1 MIPELELLARL
12 RDAHPPPAPDWWP
25 LAPGWWLALALAV
38 ALAVL
43 AIRFGP
49 PWWRR
54 LRLRRRLLAALEA
67 IARRHRAGA
76 PVEATAAELSAL
88 LRLAA
93 LARFPDRGVAGLH
106 GSAWVAFLDACS
118 GAPGAM
124 FGPLTPLQDALTV
137 APYGPP
143 GATLDAA
150 ALLQA
155 ARHWLR
161 AVA

>member
-1 MIPELELLARL
+1 MIPELDLLARL
-12 RDAHPPPAPDWWP
+12 RDAHPPPAPGWWP
-25 LAPGWWLALALAV
+25 LAPGWWLALALVV
-38 ALAVL
+38 ALAAL
-43 AIRFGP
+43 AIRYGP

-54 LRLRRRLLAALEA
+54 LRMRRRLLAALEA

-76 PVEATAAELSAL
+76 PVEATATDISAL
-88 LRLAA
+88 LRRAA

-106 GSAWVAFLDACS
+106 GGAWVAFLDTRGGESDAV
-118 GAPGAM
+118 PGP
-124 FGPLTPLQDALTV
+124 FTPLQEALTV
-137 APYGPP
+137 APYGAP

-155 ARHWLR
+155 ARSWLR